1 MEEKSM
7 FDFDK
12 ITDRSGTYSIKW
24 KVPEGELPMW
34 VADMDF
40 ETAPAIKEAIQKKV
54 SHGILGYTYVPE
66 EWNEAYRSWWST
78 RHHLEIDPDW
88 LVYSTGVIPSVST
101 AIRRFTAPGEKV
113 LLQTPVYNAFF
124 HCITNLQVIT

>member
-1 MEEKSM
+1 M

-66 EWNEAYRSWWST
+66 EWNEA
-78 RHHLEIDPDW
+78 
-88 LVYSTGVIPSVST
+88 
-101 AIRRFTAPGEKV
+101 
-113 LLQTPVYNAFF
+113 
-124 HCITNLQVIT
+124 